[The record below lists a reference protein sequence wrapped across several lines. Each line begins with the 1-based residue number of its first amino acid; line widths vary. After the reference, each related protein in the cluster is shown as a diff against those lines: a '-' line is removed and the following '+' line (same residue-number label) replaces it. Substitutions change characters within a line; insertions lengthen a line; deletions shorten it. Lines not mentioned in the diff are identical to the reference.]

1 MDKETSRNL
10 IIAIVLSVGIMVAFQ
25 WLFPPPRPPVTTT
38 APATAPGPT
47 AVAPEASITGEG
59 SVPGPATGS
68 PSTAVGGVPPLK
80 ALSRTEALATT
91 PRVTIDSAAVQGSIS
106 LKGGRI
112 DDIVLRNY
120 RETVDPSSPNIT
132 LLQPPQTIGAYY
144 AQFGWTGEAGVKMPD
159 AETLWEASGKTL
171 SPQTPVTL
179 SWNNGAG
186 LIFERIFS
194 LDEHYMITVEQK
206 VRNQT
211 DKPVALYPYAFI
223 TRSGRPQLL
232 GFYILHEGL
241 LGVFDDTL
249 QEVKYAD
256 VEKTGR
262 IESASQKGGWIG
274 ITDKYWLVALI
285 PDQTVPFKARFV
297 HSKSTSDNYQVDYL
311 GPNITVAPGSEGHFN
326 SRLFA
331 GAKEVKLL
339 SRYADDL
346 GISRFDYAVDWG
358 WFFFLTKPI
367 FLAMNWLHSLLGNFG
382 IAIMAL
388 TVSIKLLFFPLANKS
403 YRSMSAMKKLQ
414 PEMALIRERV
424 GDDRAKLNQEMM
436 ALYKREKVNPVSGCL
451 PILIQIPVFFA
462 LYKVLFVT
470 IEMRHAPFFGWI
482 HDLSAPDPTNIFTL
496 FGLIPWTPPSFMWL
510 GGWPLIMGFT
520 MWAQQK
526 LNPQPPDPV
535 QAKVFAFMPIIFTFM
550 LAHFPAGL
558 VIYWAWNNL
567 LSIIQQWAI
576 MRSMGVKP

>member
-10 IIAIVLSVGIMVAFQ
+10 IIAIALSVGIMVAFQ

-47 AVAPEASITGEG
+47 AVSPEASITGEG

-91 PRVTIDSAAVQGSIS
+91 PRVTIDSPAVQGSIA
-106 LKGGRI
+106 LTGGRI

-144 AQFGWTGEAGVKMPD
+144 AQFGWTGEAGVKVPN
-159 AETLWEASGKTL
+159 AETVWETSGKTL
-171 SPQTPVTL
+171 SPQTPITL
-179 SWNNGAG
+179 TWNNGAG
-186 LIFERIFS
+186 LIFERTFR

-211 DKPVALYPYAFI
+211 DKPVILYPYAFI

-274 ITDKYWLVALI
+274 ITDKYWLAAVGFDQKMKVAASMTHTATNGR
-285 PDQTVPFKARFV
+285 DRYQTDLRGEPL
-297 HSKSTSDNYQVDYL
+297 S
-311 GPNITVAPGSEGHFN
+311 IAPGEEKSVN
-326 SRLFA
+326 AYVFA
-331 GAKEVKLL
+331 GAKELELL
-339 SRYADDL
+339 DRIATDPGLTQFDL
-346 GISRFDYAVDWG
+346 AIDFG
-358 WFFFLTKPI
+358 WFYFLTKP
-367 FLAMNWLHSLLGNFG
+367 FFYALRWLHGLLGNFG
-382 IAIMAL
+382 
-388 TVSIKLLFFPLANKS
+388 
-403 YRSMSAMKKLQ
+403 
-414 PEMALIRERV
+414 
-424 GDDRAKLNQEMM
+424 
-436 ALYKREKVNPVSGCL
+436 
-451 PILIQIPVFFA
+451 
-462 LYKVLFVT
+462 
-470 IEMRHAPFFGWI
+470 
-482 HDLSAPDPTNIFTL
+482 
-496 FGLIPWTPPSFMWL
+496 
-510 GGWPLIMGFT
+510 
-520 MWAQQK
+520 
-526 LNPQPPDPV
+526 
-535 QAKVFAFMPIIFTFM
+535 
-550 LAHFPAGL
+550 L
-558 VIYWAWNNL
+558 V
-567 LSIIQQWAI
+567 
-576 MRSMGVKP
+576 RK